1 MLLGSAVNKTR
12 CSDPWQ
18 RREGSRL
25 QSPYIGAE
33 ISAKRRSPQFWQLV
47 RPARAEAFSAIQDS
61 QSRRHKNLPGKW
73 GRRALPPIPPSR
85 ANVEFSVA
93 IEPNPP
99 QLSWITGCGRYLR
112 N

>member
-73 GRRALPPIPPSR
+73 DAVLYRQFPQVVQMWSSASR
-85 ANVEFSVA
+85 
-93 IEPNPP
+93 
-99 QLSWITGCGRYLR
+99 LSQILR
-112 N
+112 NSL